1 MKFTIITLFPDFF
14 DSYFSMGIL
23 KRARE
28 EGYLEVEI
36 INLRDFSLDKHKKAD
51 DYPFGEGPGM
61 VLMAQ
66 PALDAL
72 AHRAHPR
79 IHLSPRGKL
88 LNQQMVRDLATHKEI
103 TLLCSHYEGIDQRV
117 LDHAVDEE
125 ISIGDYILSGGEMA
139 AMILM
144 DAVIRL
150 IPGVISGASVHE
162 ESHEEGLLEYNQYT
176 RPREFRGMSVPE
188 ILLSG
193 HHENIRRYRLE
204 QAVRLTLKR
213 RPDMIDRGVK
223 TGMYN
228 QEVLNLIKKIREE
241 ERNEL

>member
-1 MKFTIITLFPDFF
+1 MKFTIVTLFPEFF

-23 KRARE
+23 KRAQD
-28 EGYLEVEI
+28 EGYLEVNI
-36 INLRDFSLDKHKKAD
+36 VNLRDFSFDKHKKAD

-66 PALDAL
+66 PAFDAL
-72 AHRAHPR
+72 ENCAHPR
-79 IHLSPRGKL
+79 IHLSPRGKP
-88 LNQQMVRDLATHKEI
+88 LNQEVVKSLLEHEEI

-117 LDHAVDEE
+117 LDYAIDEE

-162 ESHEEGLLEYNQYT
+162 ESHEDGLLEYNQYT
-176 RPREFRGMSVPE
+176 RPRNFRGLEVPE
-188 ILLSG
+188 VLFSG
-193 HHENIRRYRLE
+193 HHEKIRLYRLE
-204 QAVRLTLKR
+204 EAVRLTLKQ
-213 RPDMIDRGVK
+213 RPDMINRGMK
-223 TGMYN
+223 TGIYS
-228 QEVLNLIKKIREE
+228 QEIIKLIEKFRKE

>member
-1 MKFTIITLFPDFF
+1 MKFTIITLFPEFF
-14 DSYFSMGIL
+14 DSYLSMGIL
-23 KRARE
+23 ERARE
-28 EGYLEVEI
+28 EGHLEVNLV
-36 INLRDFSLDKHKKAD
+36 NLRDFSKDKHNKAD
-51 DYPFGEGPGM
+51 DYPFGQGPGM

-72 AHRAHPR
+72 EGREHPR

-88 LNQQMVRDLATHKEI
+88 LNQDMVKSLAKRDEI

-117 LDHAVDEE
+117 LDSAIDEE
-125 ISIGDYILSGGEMA
+125 ISIGDYVLSGGEMA

-150 IPGVISGASVHE
+150 IPGVIKDESVEE

-176 RPREFRGMSVPE
+176 RPRVYRGMEVPE
-188 ILLSG
+188 ILVSG
-193 HHENIRRYRLE
+193 HHEKIRRHRLE
-204 QAVRLTLKR
+204 ESVSLTLKR
-213 RPDMIDRGVK
+213 RPDMIEKGLAS
-223 TGMYN
+223 GSYN
-228 QEVLNLIKKIREE
+228 KEILEIIKKLREE